1 MRFFRYSR
9 AVLRLKDVTSLFGIG
24 RFRYDI
30 VKFNKLQNETGFKL
44 KESNFHVLCLRYCF

>member
-44 KESNFHVLCLRYCF
+44 KESNFHVLC